1 MKLTVIHKIF
11 TRAIPLHTLLRSS
24 FNSPVKSF
32 FILTSLG
39 SKYLQTKSCKYVSPC
54 CKVLQNISYED
65 GTHLS
70 TRSCQNLLSF
80 SFIVSFSP
88 WNGPS
93 SIQHLELLA
102 CIKKEKVCVFNFNVK
117 EIISKFKILNG
128 TKPDAHYFNIPTVYK
143 YTFGK
148 PFTCINIYVT
158 EKL

>member
-1 MKLTVIHKIF
+1 MLRLKFFLTYRKLKSYYSWASELEHEVDGY
-11 TRAIPLHTLLRSS
+11 PLILLLSLFS
-24 FNSPVKSF
+24 
-32 FILTSLG
+32 SLG
-39 SKYLQTKSCKYVSPC
+39 SKYLQPKSCKYVSPC

-117 EIISKFKILNG
+117 EIISKYKILNG

-143 YTFGK
+143 YTF
-148 PFTCINIYVT
+148 
-158 EKL
+158 